1 MREAGQGAVN
11 SGHTEPAGGCN
22 GGVRSRTVASVAER
36 SVLPGQSSQGPHPD
50 HLFFV
55 PDEALARSATFDV
68 PVEVLVRADRFE
80 IDKPHLIIEGVT
92 EQVELS
98 LTAEL

>member
-1 MREAGQGAVN
+1 MDATAV
-11 SGHTEPAGGCN
+11 SGLALLHRSPNDPCSPAN
-22 GGVRSRTVASVAER
+22 PA
-36 SVLPGQSSQGPHPD
+36 QGPHPD

-55 PDEALARSATFDV
+55 LDEALARSATFDV